1 MLNPAARL
9 CSICVILLY
18 VYPCAYTCASLQTP
32 AEGLKMPSHPQRQQS
47 PNTSVTDPSFYC
59 SYISFPPHLPLYFI
73 IFSSHPS
80 NSISHLP
87 RPFTLFFF
95 FIISRPFLSSSL
107 CSRYLFS
114 SRSSLPSV
122 SQRFAFCVR
131 YPYHNPL
138 VSPPFFFFLFP
149 SLLFP
154 VSELSSPLFTSIV
167 TRRGR

>member
-1 MLNPAARL
+1 MLNPAACL

-59 SYISFPPHLPLYFI
+59 SYISFLLIFLFI
-73 IFSSHPS
+73 SSCSHPS

-138 VSPPFFFFLFP
+138 VSPLFFFFLFP